1 MWHNISA
8 LADRAEAA
16 LGQSSM
22 LQMQRTENSLRD
34 VGYELAKKALAQRER
49 EAAPEALERVPG

>member
-1 MWHNISA
+1 M
-8 LADRAEAA
+8 LTDRAEAA